1 MSLGKDAEDK
11 EGPEEIRGG
20 GEGTC
25 LLNIC
30 MLQRE
35 GSIVTGFKDSDRIEG
50 ISEVSNGMKVH
61 CNTGEVVSNKVG
73 SWGKL
78 KAWHLP
84 DFIANIISVNMN
96 ELEQHNCVTYDSW
109 NVHYI
114 VHTEH
119 GPVHFMKDEHGL
131 P

>member
-25 LLNIC
+25 LLKIC

-84 DFIANIISVNMN
+84 DFIANIISMNMN
-96 ELEQHNCVTYDSW
+96 ASLSSTIASPTAVGMGTTSSIPSTDRCIS
-109 NVHYI
+109 
-114 VHTEH
+114 
-119 GPVHFMKDEHGL
+119 
-131 P
+131 